1 MRTEIT
7 FSPAYAMATIHL
19 DQGESAH
26 AEAGAMMAMSP
37 DIEIE
42 TSTRGGIMKGLRRS
56 VLGGES
62 FFMNTFSATG
72 PDGHVVVA
80 PALPGDIITWP
91 LTGNTVYLQSGSYLA
106 SPGSIEIDSKWG
118 GAKTFFSKEGLFM
131 LKCQGTGDLV
141 VSSYG
146 AIQPVD
152 LAPGQSYTVDTGHM
166 VGWDEGVTYEVSKV
180 GNWKSTMLGGEGL
193 VVNLT
198 GPGRVYIQ
206 SRSPE
211 NFIDWLVPK
220 LPTQRS

>member
-7 FSPAYAMATIHL
+7 FSPAFAMATLHL
-19 DQGESAH
+19 EPGESAK

-37 DIEIE
+37 TVQIA
-42 TSTRGGIMKGLRRS
+42 TSTQGGIMKGLRRS

-62 FFMNTFSATG
+62 FFMNTFTATG
-72 PDGHVVVA
+72 PDAHVVVA
-80 PALPGDIITWP
+80 PALPGDIIMWP
-91 LTGNTVYLQSGSYLA
+91 ISGKTVYLQSGSYLA
-106 SPGSIEIDSKWG
+106 SPDTIDIDSKWG

-131 LKCQGTGDLV
+131 LKCTGTGDLV

-146 AIQPVD
+146 AVHAID
-152 LAPGQSYTVDTGHM
+152 LASGQSYTVDTGHM
-166 VGWDEGVTYEVSKV
+166 VGWEEGVGYEVKKV

-206 SRSPE
+206 TRSPSD
-211 NFIDWLVPK
+211 FIDWIVPK

>member
-7 FSPAYAMATIHL
+7 FSPAFAMATLHL
-19 DQGESAH
+19 EPGESAK

-37 DIEIE
+37 SVEIA
-42 TSTRGGIMKGLRRS
+42 TSTQGGIMKGLRRS

-62 FFMNTFSATG
+62 FFMNTFTATG
-72 PDGHVVVA
+72 PDAHVIVA
-80 PALPGDIITWP
+80 PALPGDIIMWP
-91 LTGNTVYLQSGSYLA
+91 ITGKTVYLQSGSYLA
-106 SPGSIEIDSKWG
+106 SPDTIDIDSKWG

-131 LKCQGTGDLV
+131 LKCTGTGDLV
-141 VSSYG
+141 ASSYG
-146 AIQPVD
+146 AVHAVD

-166 VGWDEGVTYEVSKV
+166 VGWEEGVGYEVKKV

-206 SRSPE
+206 TRSPSD
-211 NFIDWLVPK
+211 FIDWLVPK

>member
-7 FSPAYAMATIHL
+7 FSPAFAMATLHL
-19 DQGESAH
+19 EPGESVK

-37 DIEIE
+37 TVEIA
-42 TSTRGGIMKGLRRS
+42 TSTSGGIMKGLRRS

-62 FFMNTFSATG
+62 FFMNTFTANG
-72 PDGHVVVA
+72 PDAHVIVA
-80 PALPGDIITWP
+80 PALPGDIIMWP
-91 LTGNTVYLQSGSYLA
+91 ITGKTVYLQSGSYLA
-106 SPGSIEIDSKWG
+106 SPDTIDIDSKWG

-131 LKCQGTGDLV
+131 LKCTGTGDLV

-146 AIQPVD
+146 AVHAVD

-166 VGWDEGVTYEVSKV
+166 VGWEEGVSYEVKKV
-180 GNWKSTMLGGEGL
+180 GNWKSTVLGGEGL
-193 VVNLT
+193 VVHLT

-206 SRSPE
+206 TRSPSD
-211 NFIDWLVPK
+211 FIDWIVPK